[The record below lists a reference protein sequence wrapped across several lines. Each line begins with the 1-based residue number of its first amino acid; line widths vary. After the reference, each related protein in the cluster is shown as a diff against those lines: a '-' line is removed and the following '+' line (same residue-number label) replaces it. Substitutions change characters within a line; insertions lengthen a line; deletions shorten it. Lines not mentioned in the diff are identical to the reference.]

1 MVFHQWVAL
10 DDRFDFFGGLGLGGV
25 GDFGAILHA
34 AFYEDSQGRCS
45 DDPVSVIRDTVQ
57 PSAVAPTGR

>member
-1 MVFHQWVAL
+1 VAL
-10 DDRFDFFGGLGLGGV
+10 DNRFDVFCGLGLGGV
-25 GDFGAILHA
+25 GDFGAIFHA

-57 PSAVAPTGR
+57 PGAVASTGR